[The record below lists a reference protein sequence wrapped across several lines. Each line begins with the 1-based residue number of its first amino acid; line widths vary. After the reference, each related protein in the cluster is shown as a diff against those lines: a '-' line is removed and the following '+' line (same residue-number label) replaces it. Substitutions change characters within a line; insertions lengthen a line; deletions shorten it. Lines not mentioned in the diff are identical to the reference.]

1 MNRQKFG
8 YGIALLVF
16 GFFYV
21 VLGGQSNVCIDDD
34 GDGYSVSTCGSECGP
49 VDCDDTNPDVNPG
62 AFEGPGGDSTCSDG
76 HDNDCDGAIDVDDL
90 GCFGSEMTSIPAGEF
105 IMGSDPGEG
114 HADEEPEHVVTL
126 SAYDIDV
133 YEVTNAEFA
142 EFLNAYG
149 SNNSPEG
156 LEMLDADDMD
166 RHIFFDVDSWVA
178 EAGYE
183 DHPVIEVTW
192 YGANTFCEYFGKRL
206 PTEAE
211 WEKAARGGC
220 EVGGDP
226 GDCEDPDD
234 ERTYPWG
241 EGIDCGRANYSG
253 CVEDTMPV
261 GSYPDG
267 VSPYGVHDMA
277 GNVWE
282 WVADKY
288 HSGYYSISPPEDPTG
303 PVTGLYRNLRGGSWA
318 VTTTILRIANRN
330 YSSPVDSNFNDGF
343 RCAR

>member
-1 MNRQKFG
+1 MKKQRLG
-8 YGIALLVF
+8 YAIALLVF
-16 GFFYV
+16 GLFYV
-21 VLGGQSNVCIDDD
+21 VLGGQSKVCIDDD
-34 GDGYSVSTCGSECGP
+34 GDGYSVGTCGSECGP
-49 VDCDDTNPDVNPG
+49 VDCDDTNPDVNPD

-76 HDNDCDGAIDVDDL
+76 LDNDCDGAIDVDDL
-90 GCFGSEMTSIPAGEF
+90 GCFGSAMTSIPAGGF
-105 IMGSDPGEG
+105 VMGSDPDEG

-156 LEMLDADDMD
+156 IEMLDADDTD
-166 RHIFFDVDSWVA
+166 RHIFFDVDSWIA

-183 DHPVIEVTW
+183 DHPVVEVTW
-192 YGANTFCEYFGKRL
+192 YGADTFCQYFGKRL

-220 EVGGDP
+220 EAGGDP
-226 GDCEDPDD
+226 GACEDPDD
-234 ERTYPWG
+234 ERAYPWG
-241 EGIDCGRANYSG
+241 EEIDCDRANYSG
-253 CVEDTMPV
+253 CVEDTTSV
-261 GSYPDG
+261 GSYPEG
-267 VSPYGVHDMA
+267 MSPYGVHDMG

-288 HSGYYSISPPEDPTG
+288 HPGYYSISPPEDPAG
-303 PVTGLYRNLRGGSWA
+303 PVTG
-318 VTTTILRIANRN
+318 
-330 YSSPVDSNFNDGF
+330 
-343 RCAR
+343 